1 MADNQQNTEIQ
12 TWRRKVF
19 IFGAIIGALIGLGGA
34 YLFVQ
39 KAEDPDRLPALT
51 TGDGV
56 RLGLL
61 VLGLLRS
68 IAELGEK

>member
-1 MADNQQNTEIQ
+1 MADNNQYTEIQ
-12 TWRRKVF
+12 TWRRNVL
-19 IFGAIIGALIGLGGA
+19 IIGAVIGALIGVGGA

-39 KAEDPDRLPALT
+39 KAEDSDRLPAVT

-68 IAELGEK
+68 ITELGEG